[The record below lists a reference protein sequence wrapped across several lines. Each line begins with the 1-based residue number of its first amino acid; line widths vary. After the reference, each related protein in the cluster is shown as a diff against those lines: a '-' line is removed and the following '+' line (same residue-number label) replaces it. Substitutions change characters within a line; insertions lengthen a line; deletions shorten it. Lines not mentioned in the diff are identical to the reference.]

1 MTLLPVD
8 DLVRSVTEKVAERD
22 GMPVAERAGEKLRA
36 LLMWRRPGTVVEAR
50 AILEAH
56 LADAPHKC
64 A

>member
-36 LLMWRRPGTVVEAR
+36 MLLRRRPRTVVEAL
-50 AILEAH
+50 ALVGAH
-56 LADAPHKC
+56 MRDGDRP
-64 A
+64 